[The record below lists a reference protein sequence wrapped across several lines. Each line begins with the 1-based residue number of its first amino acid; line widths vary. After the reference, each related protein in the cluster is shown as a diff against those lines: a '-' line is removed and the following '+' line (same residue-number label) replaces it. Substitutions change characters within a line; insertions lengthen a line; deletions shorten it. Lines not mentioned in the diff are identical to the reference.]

1 MKDKRGGERVINKK
15 GDSVIVIIGLKIIQ
29 NTQCSILC
37 MLEYISGGKTTK
49 GIYDDYLRNL
59 RINYKL
65 L

>member
-15 GDSVIVIIGLKIIQ
+15 GDSVTVIIGLKIIQ

-37 MLEYISGGKTTK
+37 TLEYISGGKTTK